1 MLRCVPGRTDFCP
14 QREHDQAMTATHRVI
29 AEFGSGPKGR
39 TEVDGRPTPEVL
51 GRLRPSAF
59 VGALIAGG
67 LAWFGL
73 VRLAAWLA

>member
-1 MLRCVPGRTDFCP
+1 MIVAHHVVTEFRPGP
-14 QREHDQAMTATHRVI
+14 E
-29 AEFGSGPKGR
+29 GR
-39 TEVDGRPTPEVL
+39 TEADGRPTPEVL

-73 VRLAAWLA
+73 LRLAAWLV